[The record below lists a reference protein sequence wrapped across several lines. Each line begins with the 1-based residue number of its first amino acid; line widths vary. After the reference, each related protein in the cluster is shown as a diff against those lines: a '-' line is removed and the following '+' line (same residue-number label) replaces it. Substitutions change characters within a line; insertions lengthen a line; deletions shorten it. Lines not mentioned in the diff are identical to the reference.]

1 MARTNVRKLE
11 ENLEDKR
18 FEGANNWDDV
28 TKLLADM
35 ALENSKDS
43 KSMARSVVEQA
54 KNNVRRWFIAWLV
67 TLAALV
73 GTNAA
78 WLYMW
83 QTYEYV
89 SQDGNGINTINTGNQ
104 GDVTN
109 EPDGND

>member
-1 MARTNVRKLE
+1 ME
-11 ENLEDKR
+11 EKR
-18 FEGANNWDDV
+18 FEAANNWDDV
-28 TKLLADM
+28 TRLLADM
-35 ALENSKDS
+35 AMENSKDS
-43 KSMARSVVEQA
+43 KSMARTAVEQA
-54 KNNVRRWFIAWLV
+54 KHNARRWFIAWLV

-78 WLYMW
+78 WLYTW

-109 EPDGND
+109 EPDSND